1 MPKEPV
7 ILLTFANQ
15 RNAHLANL
23 KKESSLIEQALAK
36 IVDQGAVR
44 LWRDESTQV
53 DDLIKAFNRF
63 DGEINI
69 FHYGGHAQPSGL
81 EFEDQEGLLEG
92 VAQHLSQQKQLK
104 LVFLNGCSTKPL
116 VERILQLGA
125 FAVIGTHRPINDEK
139 ATIFAGYFYDKLA
152 NLGNIKQA
160 FEYASNCLR
169 LIHKDLP
176 SMVVRSVE
184 LSRGIQQRGEEPQ
197 FPWGLFYNS
206 EYEEVLNWT
215 LPAPSIRL
223 SKSQIED
230 IHYEVNDFF
239 YPVLEEMAA
248 YVPKIKE
255 EFEKIE
261 DEREAFEMII
271 KNFPWNIGSQFGLLV
286 TEKKLNENRIE
297 QILSTYIACGQWL
310 YFVPL
315 SQLWQARMEEKI
327 RQFKGRPHEAFTI
340 RAENFLHYDYIGAF
354 CQVLEEL
361 ENHQVPLFVVELDP
375 LAAAFKKGGE
385 LYEAHLVLESVRK
398 HFNDNNLPKEGPVLD
413 QMCLEAEFALAQL
426 LSKLAF
432 MVRYQMVTVRE
443 IVIFNP
449 RHLETKYFH
458 KIGRLNAHT
467 DDRLF
472 FFKQPKS
479 FDEFLENDSVLLLK
493 DADHIDQYLSLS
505 PFFIDRNAY
514 LDKNADLTALYTYGF
529 AEPGRTPGSMTFK
542 YLKSSRNLITAFENK
557 LDQLS
562 TAEEKGSRLKETLQK
577 RRGSKPKKKPA
588 FALLQEQFDQLLEL
602 LQ

>member
-1 MPKEPV
+1 MPKDPV

-15 RNAHLANL
+15 QNAHLANL

-53 DDLIKAFNRF
+53 KDLIGAFNRF
-63 DGEINI
+63 DGDITI
-69 FHYGGHAQPSGL
+69 FHYGGHAQASGL

-104 LVFLNGCSTKPL
+104 LVFLNGCSTKAL

-125 FAVIGTHRPINDEK
+125 SAVIGTYSPVEDEK
-139 ATIFAGYFYDKLA
+139 ATVFAGYFYDKLA

-160 FEYASNCLR
+160 FEYASNCLK
-169 LIHKDLP
+169 LIYKDLP
-176 SMVVRSVE
+176 PIEVHPVQ
-184 LSRGIQQRGEEPQ
+184 LSRGIQSREETQ
-197 FPWGLFYNS
+197 IFPWGLFYN
-206 EYEEVLNWT
+206 EEQAKVLEWT
-215 LPAPSIRL
+215 LPSPRIKL
-223 SKSQIED
+223 SRSQFAGIQ
-230 IHYEVNDFF
+230 YEVNDFF
-239 YPVLEEMAA
+239 SPILEEMAA
-248 YVPKIKE
+248 YVPKIRA
-255 EFEKIE
+255 EFDEIE
-261 DEREAFEMII
+261 DERQTFEMII

-286 TEKKLNENRIE
+286 TEKELNEKRIE
-297 QILSTYIACGQWL
+297 QILSTYMACGQWL

-327 RQFKGRPHEAFTI
+327 QEFKGRPHQAFTI
-340 RAENFLHYDYIGAF
+340 WAENFLQYDYIKAF
-354 CQVLEEL
+354 CQVLAEL
-361 ENHQVPLFVVELDP
+361 ENHQVPVFVIELQP
-375 LAAAFKKGGE
+375 MANAFEKDGE
-385 LYEAHLVLESVRK
+385 LYESYLTLESLRK
-398 HFNDNNLPKEGPVLD
+398 HFFNKTLPKEGPALD
-413 QMCLEAEFALAQL
+413 KMCMEAEFALAQL
-426 LSKLAF
+426 LCKLAF

-449 RHLETKYFH
+449 RHLDTKFFH

-479 FDEFLENDSVLLLK
+479 YDEFLENDSVLLLK

-514 LDKNADLTALYTYGF
+514 LDKNADLTDLYTYGY
-529 AEPGRTPGSMTFK
+529 AVPGKRSNTLTFK
-542 YLKSSRNLITAFENK
+542 YLKSSRNLITAFEHQR
-557 LDQLS
+557 DHLS
-562 TAEEKGSRLKETLQK
+562 TAEESEHHLREQLRKKRGLKP
-577 RRGSKPKKKPA
+577 RKKPA